1 MIYDDKTD
9 PVEHVRHYNQSMVIY
24 SKNEAL
30 MCKIFPSSLGPTTM
44 RWYNGLPIR
53 GYDEL
58 IKAFGAQF
66 VTCSRTSKPFDS
78 LLTMYMKEGETF
90 RAYSNRYWELYIEIG
105 GDNRGIVASIFKV
118 GLFIDSD
125 LRASLTLKP
134 VTNMNKLMEQVE
146 EYKKL
151 EDDQLQDK
159 AKDKVLATK
168 KKEVKIDQAP

>member
-44 RWYNGLPIR
+44 RWYNGLEKWSIR

-58 IKAFGAQF
+58 IKAFKARF

-78 LLTMYMKEGETF
+78 LLTMSMKEGETL
-90 RAYSNRYWELYIEIG
+90 RTYSNCYWELYNEIG

-118 GLFIDSD
+118 RFFIDSD

-134 VTNMNKLMEQVE
+134 VTNMNKLME
-146 EYKKL
+146 
-151 EDDQLQDK
+151 
-159 AKDKVLATK
+159 
-168 KKEVKIDQAP
+168 